1 MKIKDIKSNDDY
13 IILSL
18 NKEYFEMIKD
28 GNKKYEYRRR
38 FKKTPTYAFIYVPG
52 YKKSIQGLIRFGEP
66 IYSSSESISEF
77 AETMGDS
84 SYESMIEYLEPGKM
98 GYAIP
103 INELYLF
110 ESVSIQDL
118 NDNNIK
124 FHPPQLYSN
133 VSIKSK
139 IFDFL
144 GEFIIVDKVEVLHSI
159 NFNNKIIK
167 DF

>member
-13 IILSL
+13 IILSI

-38 FKKTPTYAFIYVPG
+38 FKKTATFAFIYVSG
-52 YKKSIQGLIRFGEP
+52 YKKSIQGLIKFGEP

-77 AETMGDS
+77 AETIGES
-84 SYESMIEYLEPGKM
+84 SYQSMIDYLEPGKM

-103 INELYLF
+103 IIDLYLF
-110 ESVSIQDL
+110 EPVSIQDL
-118 NDNNIK
+118 SDNNIK
-124 FHPPQLYSN
+124 FHPPQLYTN
-133 VSIKSK
+133 VPIKSS

-144 GEFIIVDKVEVLHSI
+144 GDCNIVEVLHST
-159 NFNNKIIK
+159 NLNDMIIK